1 MTHHLPIHEP
11 ARPRRGRAAAMLVRG
26 GPILILL
33 LAAALCAAQ
42 TKDGSAPGGDDRSRV
57 FAAPSDRV
65 WSVTKSALL
74 SLEWKVDK
82 EDRAGGWMI
91 TKSRMVT
98 GEEYGVYA
106 KGTEHRLRVLVT
118 PRDAR
123 TEVTVERRVWKEER
137 ILFVDKEE
145 DIATTDRTE
154 EKRVLDAI
162 ARTL

>member
-1 MTHHLPIHEP
+1 MTDRLPMDDP
-11 ARPRRGRAAAMLVRG
+11 ARSRRHRAAALLARG

-33 LAAALCAAQ
+33 LATALSSAQ
-42 TKDGSAPGGDDRSRV
+42 TKADDRSRV

-65 WSVTKSALL
+65 WSVTKSALA
-74 SLEWKVDK
+74 SLEWKIDK

-91 TKSRMVT
+91 TKSRFVT

-106 KGTEHRLRVLVT
+106 KGTKHRLRVLVT

-123 TEVTVERRVWKEER
+123 TEVTIERRVWKEER

-145 DIATTDRTE
+145 DIPTSDRTE
-154 EKRVLDAI
+154 AQRVLDAI
-162 ARTL
+162 ARSL

>member
-1 MTHHLPIHEP
+1 MTLHEP
-11 ARPRRGRAAAMLVRG
+11 MSDPVGPRRRRAAAWLVQG
-26 GPILILL
+26 GPLLILL
-33 LAAALCAAQ
+33 LAAALGTAQ
-42 TKDGSAPGGDDRSRV
+42 TKGGTATGGDERSRV

-65 WSVTKSALL
+65 WSVTRSTLE
-74 SLEWKVDK
+74 SLEWKIDK

-106 KGTEHRLRVLVT
+106 KGTKHRLRVLIT
-118 PRDAR
+118 PREAR

-145 DIATTDRTE
+145 DIPTTDRTE

>member
-1 MTHHLPIHEP
+1 MTHPLSIQGP
-11 ARPRRGRAAAMLVRG
+11 ARARRGTAAARLVRG
-26 GPILILL
+26 GPIAILL
-33 LAAALCAAQ
+33 LAAAICSAQ
-42 TKDGSAPGGDDRSRV
+42 TTGAGAPGGDERSRV

-65 WSVTKSALL
+65 WSVTRSALL

-106 KGTEHRLRVLVT
+106 KGTKHRLRVLVT

-145 DIATTDRTE
+145 DIPTTDRTE

-162 ARTL
+162 ARSL